1 MEVHIT
7 ARHFKAHDTLR
18 EYAINAVERLERYFD
33 GIVRA
38 EIIFS
43 YERSH
48 NSVKDVEVLL
58 TVYGTVLKAYDQ
70 ADDYFKALDNAIE
83 KVERQL
89 KRYKSKLHKKEKV
102 EVRRVQ
108 EKVV

>member
-1 MEVHIT
+1 MEIHIT
-7 ARHFKAHDTLR
+7 ARHFKAHETLR
-18 EYAINAVERLERYFD
+18 EYATNAVERLERYYD
-33 GIVRA
+33 GIIRA

-48 NSVKDVEVLL
+48 NSLKDVEVLL
-58 TVYGTVLKAYDQ
+58 TVYGAVLKAYDQ
-70 ADDYFKALDNAIE
+70 ADDYIKALDNTME

-89 KRYKSKLHKKEKV
+89 KRYKSKLHRKEKV